1 MNNPL
6 FVHFH
11 QSPDENAF
19 TCLQADLSSNVQLSF
34 GDDPTSENQVHVLI
48 SGRPTAEEINRFPH
62 LEKLIIPWAGVPMET
77 FALLEGKPGID
88 IHNLHHNAVPVAEYA
103 LMLLMAAAK
112 NILPMDHALRQ
123 FDWRPRYMPETAI
136 MLTGKTALILGY
148 GHIGRFLAKYL
159 NAFEM
164 KIFATRNSI
173 RSQQVEDGVEIHP
186 SSNLHSLLP
195 QAEFLIIALPHTPAT
210 EGLIGESELALLP
223 QNAILVNIGRGAIID
238 QSALFDA
245 LKNHRIA
252 GAGIDVWYNYPKD
265 DNTRADTRPADHP
278 FHELDNIVMSPHR
291 AGGLNTEDTE
301 RLRMSHLAVLL
312 NAEARGEEMPNRVDP
327 KKGY

>member
-11 QSPDENAF
+11 RSPDENAL
-19 TCLQADLSSNVQLSF
+19 TCLHADLSSNVQLSF
-34 GDDPTSENQVHVLI
+34 GDDPTSEKQVHVLI

-77 FALLEGKPGID
+77 FELLEGKPGID

-112 NILPMDHALRQ
+112 NILPMDRTLRKS
-123 FDWRPRYMPETAI
+123 DWRPRYMPDTAI
-136 MLTGKTALILGY
+136 LLTGKTALILGY
-148 GHIGRFLAKYL
+148 GHIGRVLARYL
-159 NAFEM
+159 KAFDM
-164 KIFATRNSI
+164 KVLATRNSVGSPI
-173 RSQQVEDGVEIHP
+173 SEEDVEIHP
-186 SSNLHSLLP
+186 SSNLHGLLP
-195 QAEFLIIALPHTPAT
+195 QAEFLIIALPHTSVT
-210 EGLIGESELALLP
+210 EGLIGERELALLP
-223 QNAILVNIGRGAIID
+223 RNAILVNIGRGAIID
-238 QSALFDA
+238 QAALYDA
-245 LKNHRIA
+245 LINHRIA

-265 DNTRADTRPADHP
+265 DNARTATRPADHP